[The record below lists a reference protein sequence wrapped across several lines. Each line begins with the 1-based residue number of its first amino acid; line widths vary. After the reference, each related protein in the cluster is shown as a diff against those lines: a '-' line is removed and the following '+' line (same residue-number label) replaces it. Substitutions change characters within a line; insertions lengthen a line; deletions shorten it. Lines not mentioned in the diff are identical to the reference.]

1 MRETCYTF
9 DKDTDMTLAKMYVR
23 FHPDEREVDE
33 DGNRTGPKGEY
44 VNVLLSRL
52 LPHYK
57 KEDEIIPLDY
67 DLLEELESAA
77 EASAHAAAAA
87 AAVAKAYVPRAFLA
101 IPDKMFLYLLLRRK
115 RRRIENANVK
125 SIY

>member
-1 MRETCYTF
+1 
-9 DKDTDMTLAKMYVR
+9 MTLAKIFVR

-87 AAVAKAYVPRAFLA
+87 AAVAKAYVARAFLA
-101 IPDKMFLYLLLRRK
+101 ISWQNVPVPAATPEKEENRK
-115 RRRIENANVK
+115 RKR
-125 SIY
+125 